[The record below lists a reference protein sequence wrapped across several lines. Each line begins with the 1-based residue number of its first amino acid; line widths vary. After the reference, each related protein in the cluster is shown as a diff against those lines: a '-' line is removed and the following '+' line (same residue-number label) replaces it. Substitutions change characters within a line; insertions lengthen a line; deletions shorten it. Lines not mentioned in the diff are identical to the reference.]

1 MKRSFRELYK
11 RIAESK
17 WFRKSYRG
25 KSLGDFIP
33 IDNGSNNKK
42 PINHDKNL

>member
-11 RIAESK
+11 RIAESE
-17 WFRKSYRG
+17 WFKKAYYG

-33 IDNGSNNKK
+33 IDNCSNNK
-42 PINHDKNL
+42 NL